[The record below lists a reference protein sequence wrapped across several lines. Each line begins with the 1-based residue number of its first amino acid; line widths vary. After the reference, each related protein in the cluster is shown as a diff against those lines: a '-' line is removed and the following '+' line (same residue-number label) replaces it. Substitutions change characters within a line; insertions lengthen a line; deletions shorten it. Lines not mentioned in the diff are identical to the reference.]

1 VSQRSKEELRIVYE
15 KDYLERLA
23 AKGKMKPMQKE
34 ESTISEEERTR
45 KIKEAEKVQIESAH
59 QIQEASAAKVQS
71 ELDIKYKQEFLE
83 NEVRTRNKE
92 VLSLIDE
99 LKVLKIELDKLPVK
113 RKVTKKKVSPKRK
126 TSVKRKVTK
135 KKVSP
140 KRKTSVKRKVTK
152 KKVSPKRK
160 KNKRK

>member
-1 VSQRSKEELRIVYE
+1 VSQRSKEELRTEYE
-15 KDYLERLA
+15 KDYLVRLSS
-23 AKGKMKPMQKE
+23 KGKIRPIQTE

-45 KIKEAEKVQIESAH
+45 RVNEAEKIQIESAH
-59 QIQEASAAKVQS
+59 QIQEASAAKIQS
-71 ELDIKYKQEFLE
+71 ELDIKNKQEFL
-83 NEVRTRNKE
+83 NKE

-99 LKVLKIELDKLPVK
+99 LKILKAQLEKEPVK
-113 RKVTKKKVSPKRK
+113 RKVTKKKASSKRK

-135 KKVSP
+135 KKASS

-152 KKVSPKRK
+152 KKASSKRR